1 MTIDDFRRIALSMPG
16 AEELTGLGYPNFCAG
31 RNSFATIENSAA
43 VLRLTRDQQATFMVT
58 ASETFAPASG
68 GWGRLG
74 RTIVR
79 LEAVDEAML
88 RVAVATAWR
97 NVTHADAGTVKIA
110 KAFKVSRAA
119 VVVNVEKVAN
129 VDGAA
134 DAAKVEPRDDLR
146 DVFERLQVYWRR
158 GSAR

>member
-1 MTIDDFRRIALSMPG
+1 
-16 AEELTGLGYPNFCAG
+16 
-31 RNSFATIENSAA
+31 
-43 VLRLTRDQQATFMVT
+43 
-58 ASETFAPASG
+58 
-68 GWGRLG
+68 
-74 RTIVR
+74 
-79 LEAVDEAML
+79 ML